1 MTLLYASGGQSIWS
15 FSFSISPS
23 KEYSQLISFRTDW
36 FDLFAVQQTLNSH
49 LQHHNLK
56 ASVQLA
62 LSLPY
67 GPTLTSCTYK
77 WKNYS
82 LDYTRLCKQNDV
94 FAFEN
99 AKFAIVLFSRSK
111 CLLIWW
117 MQSLSAVILESKKIK
132 SHTLSIV
139 SSSICH
145 EMIGSDAMIL
155 VFWIWVLRW

>member
-82 LDYTRLCKQNDV
+82 FDYTRLCKQNDV

-117 MQSLSAVILESKKIK
+117 MQSLSAVILESKKTK
-132 SHTLSIV
+132 SVTVFTFSP
-139 SSSICH
+139 STCH
-145 EMIGSDAMIL
+145 EVMGSDAMIF
-155 VFWIWVLRW
+155 VFFDVEF